1 MYNLLTAFVTTG
13 VLVFIVIYNTP
24 FITVVTLGGT
34 VLGSAV
40 VGLCVSLL
48 SFMLRRMLKS
58 RMARLALGI
67 VGCSTVIAGVVG
79 GLPGWQL
86 QYSVG
91 AAVFLLALCIAVTLV
106 NEFCLGEKERGL

>member
-13 VLVFIVIYNTP
+13 VLVFIAIYNTP
-24 FITVVTLGGT
+24 FIMVVTLGGT

-40 VGLCVSLL
+40 IGLGASLL
-48 SFMLRRMLKS
+48 FFMLRRMLKS

-67 VGCSTVIAGVVG
+67 VGCSAVIAGVVG

-91 AAVFLLALCIAVTLV
+91 AAIFLLALCIAVTLV
-106 NEFCLGEKERGL
+106 NEFCLEEKERGL

>member
-13 VLVFIVIYNTP
+13 VLVFIAIYNTP

-40 VGLCVSLL
+40 IGLGASLF
-48 SFMLRRMLKS
+48 FMLRRMLKS